1 MKSTT
6 KYDFVYILKD
16 TEENEELKYSIR
28 SVEKNAKHLINRIVF
43 VGGNPKGFK
52 NIYHIDGYQNFNN
65 KHKNA
70 IMSIYAACKNPYIT
84 DEFILMNDDFYIQH
98 PISDIGITYGG
109 TMLDRIT
116 ELPDGAYKLEMLK
129 ARDFIKYA
137 MLDQEPMNYAV
148 HHPIKIVKNCAE
160 TCIRTI
166 EPAHNFRN
174 LYGNL
179 YRLMESNSTKPYQL
193 KDNKLRQQDNGK
205 FDKQAPFLSSDDDTF
220 DELKAYLKEIFSEK
234 SQYEI

>member
-1 MKSTT
+1 MKSLN

-16 TEENEELKYSIR
+16 TEENQELLYSLR
-28 SVEKNAKHLINRIVF
+28 SIEKNAKHLINRVVF
-43 VGGNPKGFK
+43 VGGHPKGFK
-52 NIYHIDGYQNFNN
+52 NIYHINGYQNFNN

-98 PISDIGITYGG
+98 PIEDIGITYDG
-109 TMLDRIT
+109 TMLDRIN
-116 ELPDGAYKLEMLK
+116 ELLDGSYKLEMIK
-129 ARDFIKYA
+129 AYDYIKWCWRG
-137 MLDQEPMNYAV
+137 DEPHNFAV
-148 HHPIKIVKNCAE
+148 HHPIKLIKKCAE
-160 TCIRTI
+160 SCIRDN

-179 YRLMESNSTKPYQL
+179 YHDCRTTRPYQL
-193 KDNKLRQQDNGK
+193 KDNKLRKKDDGK

-220 DELKAYLKEIFSEK
+220 AQLAPYLKELFKDK